1 MDTIEARKK
10 SNINQERRK
19 QPETCTLFQTELIH
33 NLSTNDFYSLNLT
46 LTTAILVPNKLFI
59 IILVILS
66 FLSLKS
72 PILSLTIFFSIFI
85 ACSEYDNEFCFEA
98 IFWNSP
104 GSGNSCSPGWRFLIR
119 PAQGILRHYRPNRAA
134 YSTECAT
141 EYFALT
147 P

>member
-72 PILSLTIFFSIFI
+72 PILSLTNFLVFLLLVLNTIINFVLRLS
-85 ACSEYDNEFCFEA
+85 
-98 IFWNSP
+98 
-104 GSGNSCSPGWRFLIR
+104 SGIC
-119 PAQGILRHYRPNRAA
+119 PAREI
-134 YSTECAT
+134 CAGQA
-141 EYFALT
+141 EGF
-147 P
+147 